1 MFIGEYY
8 HNLDDKGRLALPVKF
23 RVKFK
28 GGLVITRG
36 LDNCLFVY
44 TRQDWQILAEKL
56 SKLPINQAKTR
67 AFARLLLAGEMDV
80 AMDGQGRINVPD
92 YLLNFGLLK
101 KQVVITGLY
110 NRLEIW
116 DEKQWQEYKQR
127 TEKDSGEIA
136 EALGE
141 LGV

>member
-67 AFARLLLAGEMDV
+67 AFARLLLAGAMDV